1 MTNAYKKPRAPKRAK
16 TIKDVSAAY
25 GTKPA
30 ASTQTI
36 EAVYDG
42 TVFRPSSPLLLKPN
56 TRVMITIEKVK
67 TRRTKRKS
75 FLETAM
81 SMKIDGPSDFSENLD
96 DYLYRGKPF
105 NDK

>member
-16 TIKDVSAAY
+16 AIKDVSAAY

>member
-1 MTNAYKKPRAPKRAK
+1 MTDTYKKPRAPKRAK

-25 GTKPA
+25 VTKPA
-30 ASTQTI
+30 AATQTI

-81 SMKIDGPSDFSENLD
+81 TMKIDGPSDFSENLD